1 MDVSLVISTN
11 KFTYFRNQILTQ
23 EKIMKRITLLFF
35 AFALYAGAVFSQSQR
50 LVLAEEFTNAS
61 CGPCASQNPAFDALL
76 SQNTDKITSIKYHM
90 SWPGPDPMYTQN
102 MVDNNARRAVYGISG
117 VPHVHMDGSWWNG
130 APASVTQNR
139 IDQAYAIPS
148 PFEMQVHYE
157 LNDNDQVINVTTL
170 VNVTGDVSGSNL
182 RLFVVV
188 IEKHIHF
195 NSPPGY
201 NGEKDFY
208 NVMKKILPD
217 KNGLKLKPSYTA
229 GEYFISSDSWQLANV
244 YNNDELSVVAFIQ
257 DMDTKEVFQA
267 GNGSTDPIV
276 PLYSNDVEISNIYY
290 ATTKN
295 CSGNMTPKIKIR
307 NNSSDEVTSMDIQYH
322 INDGDTSIIN
332 WTGSL
337 SFLDEE
343 EIQLPQLNFPLK
355 DTNDLVTEITSVN
368 GGADGYTGNNV
379 YDFEFYR
386 ADFLEEAAY
395 LYIGLDDHP
404 EETTWKLFNYEGDV
418 VQEGGPYSI
427 PNDIKLIEL
436 GFTSSSCYRLE
447 MYDAGNN
454 GFSGSGFY
462 QVVYGTNSI
471 AFGGTT
477 FEDKDVNE
485 ITYDIVGID
494 EQTDDVSNLKVY
506 PNPVSDKVTV
516 SMTLSAANTV
526 SVEVYDLLGK
536 KVMNRDMGVQPAGAV
551 DVSFDVNK
559 LQTGVYLIKSNVGGQ
574 VNVNKVF
581 VK

>member
-1 MDVSLVISTN
+1 
-11 KFTYFRNQILTQ
+11 
-23 EKIMKRITLLFF
+23 MKKITLLLF
-35 AFALYAGAVFSQSQR
+35 AFALYGGAVFSQSQR

-61 CGPCASQNPAFDALL
+61 CNPCADQNPAFDALL
-76 SQNTDKITSIKYHM
+76 SQNTGKITSIKYHM
-90 SWPGPDPMYTQN
+90 SWPGPDPMYTAN
-102 MVDNNARRAVYGISG
+102 TVDNNARRAVYGISG

-130 APASVTQNR
+130 APANVTQSK

-148 PFEMQVHYE
+148 PFEIQVHYE
-157 LNDNDQVINVTTL
+157 LADNDQKINVTTL

-217 KNGLKLKPSYTA
+217 KNGLDLKPSYSA
-229 GEYFISSDSWQLANV
+229 GEYFIVSDSWDLANV

-257 DMDTKEVFQA
+257 DMGTKEVFQA
-267 GNGSTDPIV
+267 ANGSTDPIV

-307 NNSSDEVTSMDIQYH
+307 NNSNEEVTSMDIRYH
-322 INDGDTSIIN
+322 INNGDTTTIN
-332 WTGSL
+332 WTGNL
-337 SFLDEE
+337 SFLDVDEV
-343 EIQLPQLNFPLK
+343 QLPQLTFPLQ
-355 DTNDLVTEITSVN
+355 DTNDFVVEITSVN
-368 GGADGYTGNNV
+368 GGSDGYTDNNL

-386 ADFLEEAAY
+386 ADFLQEAAY

-418 VQEGGPYSI
+418 VQEGGPYSVSG
-427 PNDIKLIEL
+427 DIKLIEL

-454 GFSGSGFY
+454 GFTGAGFY

-471 AFGGTT
+471 AFGGTS

-485 ITYDIVGID
+485 ITYDIVGVD
-494 EQTDDVSNLKVY
+494 ENTDVMSSLKVY
-506 PNPVSDKVTV
+506 PNPASDKITV
-516 SMTLSAANTV
+516 SMMLSDSKTV

-536 KVMNRDMGVQPAGAV
+536 KVMSRNLGVQPAGSV
-551 DVSFDVNK
+551 DVLFDVNK
-559 LQTGVYLIKSNVGGQ
+559 LRTGIYLIIANTGGQ
-574 VNVNKVF
+574 VNVSKVF
-581 VK
+581 IK

>member
-1 MDVSLVISTN
+1 
-11 KFTYFRNQILTQ
+11 
-23 EKIMKRITLLFF
+23 MKKITLLLF
-35 AFALYAGAVFSQSQR
+35 AFALYGSAVFSQSQR

-61 CGPCASQNPAFDALL
+61 CDPCADQNPAFDALL

-90 SWPGPDPMYTQN
+90 SWPGTDPMYTAN
-102 MVDNNARRAVYGISG
+102 TVDNNARRAVYGISG
-117 VPHVHMDGSWWNG
+117 VPHVHMDGNWWNG
-130 APASVTQNR
+130 APANVTQSK

-148 PFEMQVHYE
+148 PFEIQVHYE
-157 LNDNDQVINVTTL
+157 LADNDQKINVTTL

-195 NSPPGY
+195 TSPPGY

-217 KNGLKLKPSYTA
+217 KNGLDLKPSYSA
-229 GEYFISSDSWQLANV
+229 GEYFIVSDSWDLANV

-257 DMDTKEVFQA
+257 DMGTKEVFQA
-267 GNGSTDPIV
+267 ANGSTDPIV

-307 NNSSDEVTSMDIQYH
+307 NNSNEEVTSMDIRYH
-322 INDGDTSIIN
+322 INNGDTTTIN
-332 WTGSL
+332 WTGNL
-337 SFLDEE
+337 SFLDVDEV
-343 EIQLPQLNFPLK
+343 QLPQLTFSLQ
-355 DTNDLVTEITSVN
+355 DTNDLVVEITSVN
-368 GGADGYTGNNV
+368 GGSDGYTGNNL

-386 ADFLEEAAY
+386 ADFLQEAAY

-418 VQEGGPYSI
+418 VQEGGPYSVSG
-427 PNDIKLIEL
+427 DIKLIEL

-454 GFSGSGFY
+454 GFTGAGFY

-471 AFGGTT
+471 AFGGTS

-485 ITYDIVGID
+485 ITYDIVGVD
-494 EQTDDVSNLKVY
+494 ENTDVMSSLKVY
-506 PNPVSDKVTV
+506 PNPASDKITV
-516 SMTLSAANTV
+516 SMMLSDSKTV
-526 SVEVYDLLGK
+526 SVEVYDLPGK
-536 KVMNRDMGVQPAGAV
+536 KVMSRNLGVQPAGSV
-551 DVSFDVNK
+551 DVLFDVNK
-559 LQTGVYLIKSNVGGQ
+559 LRTGIYLIETNTGGQ
-574 VNVNKVF
+574 VNVSKVF
-581 VK
+581 IK